1 MNRDMTVS
9 VFVRLGDKIT
19 GPLKQV
25 EGAVARAVARI
36 GAKLDLS
43 SGGQAT
49 AGMRRVS
56 AGLSEINNRARGAAI
71 GVAAAAG
78 TIAGLAVSFVGPAAQ
93 MERFKVQLTNLEG
106 SSAGAEKAMA
116 WISDFATRTP
126 LEMNDTVA
134 AYARLK
140 AFGLDPTNGSLQAL
154 VDTMAATG
162 GGAEQL
168 DGLVMALGQSWTKGK
183 LQSEEAL
190 QMLERGVPVWDL
202 LAEKLGKTSAE
213 VQELATKGKLGRA
226 EIMLLV
232 EALGDRNK
240 GASEGMS
247 QTWDGIISNLMDHWT
262 RFQVMVMDSG
272 VFDYLKSRLQIFL
285 DLLNRMADDGT
296 LQAWADKV
304 AKTMLTVL
312 QGLWDFGA
320 MVVATWQAISPAINH
335 AVELMGGWQNAITA
349 VAALAFGK
357 ALLGITAAL
366 FSVGTG
372 LVQVIAG
379 VARLG
384 AVMLANPIGLAVA
397 AIAVSAYLIYT
408 HWGEISAWFARL
420 WASVRQTF
428 DGFAQFVSAV
438 FSGDLA
444 GAVTGIKTSW
454 GGLSG
459 VFSTLLSGLG
469 TNMRFAWET
478 VIKPITDK
486 LGLTEPILRGWTM
499 LRDGLEQSVRAIG
512 AAVDLAWAT
521 FIKPAIDGFHNV
533 GGVAGMWNAMKD
545 AIGAVLDW
553 LAEQFATVWSKI
565 SPVIDGLRWVKDKG
579 ADALGAI
586 GLGGSGTVDMGGAAK
601 ESAGAAG
608 TSGLSPERQ
617 RAVRTQQDAF
627 RARHHGTSIPHR
639 AQGGTFGPGP
649 VVVGERG
656 TELLYEDRGGFIA
669 NHNALRGMVAMAA
682 RVRALATGLGAT
694 IGTGLLPMAQD
705 FAVAPAAKG
714 GQSFSY
720 SPTYN
725 IALSAPGSG
734 GGDLEALRR
743 MVVAELAAH
752 DRRMEAERRRYLH
765 D

>member
-9 VFVRLGDKIT
+9 VFVRLADKIT

-25 EGAVARAVARI
+25 EGAVARAVSRI
-36 GAKLDLS
+36 GAKLDV
-43 SGGQAT
+43 SGGGKVT

-56 AGLSEINNRARGAAI
+56 TGLSDINSRARGAAI

-78 TIAGLAVSFVGPAAQ
+78 TVAGLAVSFVGPAAQ

-116 WISDFATRTP
+116 WISDFATKTP

-213 VQELATKGKLGRA
+213 VQEMATKGKLGRQ

-232 EALGDRNK
+232 EALGDKNK
-240 GASEGMS
+240 GASDGMS
-247 QTWDGIISNLMDHWT
+247 KTWDGIISNLMDHWS
-262 RFQVMVMDSG
+262 RFQMMVMDSG
-272 VFDYLKSRLQIFL
+272 VFDYLKSRMQIFL

-296 LQAWADKV
+296 LQAWADRV

-320 MVVATWQAISPAINH
+320 MVVDTWQAIAPAINY
-335 AVELMGGWQNAITA
+335 AVEMMGGWQDAITTI
-349 VAALAFGK
+349 AALAFGK
-357 ALLGITAAL
+357 TLLGITAAL

-384 AVMLANPIGLAVA
+384 AVLLANPIGLAVA
-397 AIAVSAYLIYT
+397 AIALSAYLIYT
-408 HWGEISAWFARL
+408 HWGEVSAWFARL
-420 WASVRQTF
+420 WESVRQTF
-428 DGFAQFVSAV
+428 AGFVQFVTAV
-438 FSGDLA
+438 FSGDMA
-444 GAVTGIKTSW
+444 GAVAGIKASW

-459 VFSTLLSGLG
+459 VFSTLLSGIG
-469 TNMRFAWET
+469 TNMRLAWET
-478 VIKPITDK
+478 VIKPVTDK
-486 LGLTEPILRGWTM
+486 LGLTEPIMRGWTL
-499 LRDGLEQSVRAIG
+499 LRDGMAQTASAIG
-512 AAVDLAWAT
+512 TAVNLAWT
-521 FIKPAIDGFHNV
+521 TYIKPAIDGFQNV
-533 GGVAGMWNAMKD
+533 GGIAGAWETMKA

-553 LAEQFATVWSKI
+553 LAEKFAAVWATI
-565 SPVIDGLRWVKDKG
+565 SPVIDGLKWVKEKG
-579 ADALGAI
+579 AGALSAI
-586 GLGGSGTVDMGGAAK
+586 GLGGDEPEAAP
-601 ESAGAAG
+601 SAGAA
-608 TSGLSPERQ
+608 SGAAAAAPSAAAPPS
-617 RAVRTQQDAF
+617 AAGV
-627 RARHHGTSIPHR
+627 PHR

-656 TELLYEDRGGFIA
+656 PEVRYEDRGGFIA
-669 NHNALRGMVAMAA
+669 NNNALRGMVAMAA
-682 RVRALATGLGAT
+682 RVRALTSGAVST
-694 IGTGLLPMAQD
+694 MGTGLLPMTQD
-705 FAVAPAAKG
+705 LAMAPAGTG
-714 GQSFSY
+714 GKSFSY
-720 SPTYN
+720 SPSYTLN
-725 IALSAPGSG
+725 LSAPGG
-734 GGDLEALRR
+734 GGDIEGLRR

-752 DRRMEAERRRYLH
+752 DRRMEIERRRYLH